1 MLRETTPSPRFHD
14 RASRDLTSDGPSG
27 IELAENLDTLSRA
40 QLEDIQQRN
49 LAATVSALRQNPDVA
64 ASWPGALDLRVARDL
79 LKLPLFSPADLQETC
94 PPASENLVLGDA
106 SAGLVLRSSGT
117 SGLRKMIYH
126 SWEFSRRVSYLGARG
141 VRSALKPRPRRV
153 ANFLYP
159 GELNG
164 AFGFAQEVTE
174 LLPAMAF
181 PMGSSAF
188 ASPETP
194 EVLRDHR
201 VDTVIC
207 SPSAGTQLLT
217 GDATRELLAGVV
229 TNFLYIG
236 EILGESRERQ
246 LAAAR
251 PDLTVRS
258 FSYSTSE
265 TGPIGYQCA
274 YQSGS
279 THHLHED
286 VLVVEVI
293 DTDAERTQP
302 DGRVGEVVVTTLTD
316 SGMPLLRY
324 QIGDEGYI
332 ETEPCLCGSAARQ
345 LTLTGRVGQSM
356 NVDSTTISRDLVME
370 QLGTLGITDPADCQ
384 FQVVQHGPDGPRG
397 PGFSIRL
404 LLSDRTPTGVTAEDA
419 IAALYG
425 AYHMGRVFTAPSYR
439 GLTLERVDGSAFH
452 HTPRGKTPF
461 FVERPAH

>member
-1 MLRETTPSPRFHD
+1 MAPGGPSH
-14 RASRDLTSDGPSG
+14 GPSG

-40 QLEDIQQRN
+40 RLEEIQQRN
-49 LAATVSALRQNPDVA
+49 LAVTVNALRENPRVA

-106 SAGLVLRSSGT
+106 SSGLVLRSSGT

-126 SWEFSRRVSYLGARG
+126 SWQFSRRVSYLGARG
-141 VRSALKPRPRRV
+141 VRAALRPRPRRV

-159 GELNG
+159 AELNG

-181 PMGSSAF
+181 PMGSSAL
-188 ASPETP
+188 ASAETP

-217 GDATRELLAGVV
+217 GDSTRELLRCV

-236 EILGESRERQ
+236 EILGESRERR
-246 LAAAR
+246 LDEIR

-293 DTDAERTQP
+293 DTDAERIQP

-324 QIGDEGYI
+324 QVGDEGYI

-370 QLGTLGITDPADCQ
+370 RLGTLGITDPADCQ
-384 FQVVQHGPDGPRG
+384 FQVVQHD

-404 LLSDRTPTGVTAEDA
+404 LLSDRTPAGVTAEDA
-419 IAALYG
+419 VAALYG

-452 HTPRGKTPF
+452 HTARGKTPF
-461 FVERPAH
+461 FVERSAG

>member
-1 MLRETTPSPRFHD
+1 M
-14 RASRDLTSDGPSG
+14 
-27 IELAENLDTLSRA
+27 AENLDTLSRA
-40 QLEDIQQRN
+40 QLEEIQQRN
-49 LAATVSALRQNPDVA
+49 LALTVSALRDHPDVA

-79 LKLPLFSPADLQETC
+79 LKLPLFSPADLQQTC
-94 PPASENLVLGDA
+94 PPTTENLVLGDG
-106 SAGLVLRSSGT
+106 SSGLVLRSSGT

-126 SWEFSRRVSYLGARG
+126 SWEFSWRVSYLGARG
-141 VRSALKPRPRRV
+141 VRSALRPRPRRI

-159 GELNG
+159 AELNG
-164 AFGFAQEVTE
+164 AFGFAQEVAQ

-181 PMGSSAF
+181 PMGSSAL

-194 EVLRDHR
+194 EVLRDHQ

-217 GDATRELLAGVV
+217 GDATRELLRCV

-236 EILGESRERQ
+236 EIMGESRERQ
-246 LAAAR
+246 LAEAR

-293 DTDAERTQP
+293 DTDAERIQP
-302 DGRVGEVVVTTLTD
+302 DGRVGEVVVTMLTD

-324 QIGDEGYI
+324 QVGDEGFI

-370 QLGTLGITDPADCQ
+370 QLATLGITDPADCQ
-384 FQVVQHGPDGPRG
+384 FQVTLHD

-404 LLSDRTPTGVTAEDA
+404 LLSERTPSGVTAEDA
-419 IAALYG
+419 VAALYG

-439 GLTLERVDGSAFH
+439 GLTLERVDSSAFH
-452 HTPRGKTPF
+452 HTVRGKTPF
-461 FVERPAH
+461 FVERTAG